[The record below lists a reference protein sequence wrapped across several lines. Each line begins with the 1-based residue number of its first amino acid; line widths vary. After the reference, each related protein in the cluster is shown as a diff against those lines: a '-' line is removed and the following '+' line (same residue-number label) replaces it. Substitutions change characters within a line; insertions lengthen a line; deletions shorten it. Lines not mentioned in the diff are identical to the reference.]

1 MKEMNDEYEEDEE
14 SEWEDAEM
22 EEDELESSE
31 LMSKKSSN
39 KLLPSSDGEDDSP
52 VKSNHKVAQERL
64 AKKISTL
71 EENAVGAKHWQV
83 GGEVAASVRPE
94 NSLLAEHL
102 EYETAARHAPVVTE
116 DAGVGPGEE

>member
-52 VKSNHKVAQERL
+52 VKLTIKLLRKGWRKRSACWRRMQCGSQAL
-64 AKKISTL
+64 A
-71 EENAVGAKHWQV
+71 
-83 GGEVAASVRPE
+83 GGGRGGGFCQARE
-94 NSLLAEHL
+94 LLASRAL
-102 EYETAARHAPVVTE
+102 
-116 DAGVGPGEE
+116 GV

>member
-52 VKSNHKVAQERL
+52 VKLTIKLLRKGWRKRSACWRRMQWEPSTGRWGER
-64 AKKISTL
+64 
-71 EENAVGAKHWQV
+71 W
-83 GGEVAASVRPE
+83 R
-94 NSLLAEHL
+94 LLSGQR
-102 EYETAARHAPVVTE
+102 TPC
-116 DAGVGPGEE
+116 